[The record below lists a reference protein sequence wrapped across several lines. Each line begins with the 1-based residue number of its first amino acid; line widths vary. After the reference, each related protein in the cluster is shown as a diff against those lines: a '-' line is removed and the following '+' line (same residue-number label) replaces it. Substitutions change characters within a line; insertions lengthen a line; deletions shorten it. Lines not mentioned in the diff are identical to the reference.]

1 MDAQKLCIIV
11 KTENNA
17 QDREYRGGEI
27 VTDAEIIKLYWERDQ
42 QAIQLTAEKYEPYCS
57 RIAQNILQDP
67 GDAEECVNDTWL
79 GAWNSMP
86 PQKPQVLAAFLGKL
100 TRNLAI
106 NRYRHNTAQKRGGGQ
121 AVMVLEELG
130 DLVSGADTVAQE
142 IDRRELV
149 SAINAFLST
158 LPAEKRSIF
167 LRRYWY
173 FESVADIAVKFG
185 MNENQVS
192 VLLYR
197 LREKLRKHLEKGG
210 FTL

>member
-1 MDAQKLCIIV
+1 M
-11 KTENNA
+11 
-17 QDREYRGGEI
+17 
-27 VTDAEIIKLYWERDQ
+27 TDAEIIKLYWERDQ

-130 DLVSGADTVAQE
+130 DLVSGADNVAQE